1 MRTKTFLILALS
13 LSLTRLCSAQTTNP
27 TTTSGTTTITHGSN
41 APYIQG
47 PVWTLTMIR
56 TKAGLDDDYLKQISG
71 TVKPVYEEEKKQRI
85 ILDYKILQGDAMA
98 PQDYN
103 IIIMGPTPRHCGETP
118 RHPRN
123 PWHQNYARN
132 HPEIGWRAARPHC
145 ERKFQGAAVPHSR
158 GNLEI
163 DPSVFFAFNRDAEVA
178 PTLEEAYGFGGS
190 VFLKGANRSIGTG
203 RKVVVLCSLEISRIV
218 CRKRSCN
225 AIGSLLIIAA
235 ACTIFSAA

>member
-103 IIIMGPTPRHCGETP
+103 IIIMVQYPNMAALDGLRDKMDPIIEKVMGSEDQRRATAVKRLDI
-118 RHPRN
+118 R
-123 PWHQNYARN
+123 
-132 HPEIGWRAARPHC
+132 EILGTKTMR
-145 ERKFQGAAVPHSR
+145 
-158 GNLEI
+158 EI
-163 DPSVFFAFNRDAEVA
+163 
-178 PTLEEAYGFGGS
+178 TL
-190 VFLKGANRSIGTG
+190 K
-203 RKVVVLCSLEISRIV
+203 
-218 CRKRSCN
+218 
-225 AIGSLLIIAA
+225 
-235 ACTIFSAA
+235 